1 MKAGRE
7 RAAGRR
13 RREKVQEGRREKR
26 SRGAARAPRGDAGTK
41 PARLAAKSDQRE
53 RSWNPLPSRQRRA
66 GPSQP
71 LLYPDT
77 SRSAGRVPGG
87 RTRRSSI

>member
-66 GPSQP
+66 GCSQP
-71 LLYPDT
+71 SFT